1 MNALNIHETTTVK
14 DPFSRVFVEIDN
26 DILPLIEKLWEDHIC
41 TFFSCQGTTGW
52 TPQRWHDYREE
63 PDEHLAYVMMEG
75 DWRTIALAGHIM
87 AALSDASDTMFRVN
101 LDQFPQNY
109 PFDPKVRGMNRLVW
123 RFLNR
128 DIEKITNLIC

>member
-1 MNALNIHETTTVK
+1 MNTLNIHETTTVK
-14 DPFSRVFVEIDN
+14 DLFSRVFVEIDN

-63 PDEHLAYVMMEG
+63 PDTHLAYVMMAG
-75 DWRTIALAGHIM
+75 DWRTIALAYRIM

-109 PFDPKVRGMNRLVW
+109 PFDPKVRGTNRLVW